1 MGADVGRWEPMDGG
15 AGTNHRGNRSG
26 GAGLLGVMFWF
37 IGLLIAAIIGADY
50 DPEAADFR
58 DRAEEVRAVVI
69 STDLAALVVDHDGEP
84 TTVPLQPRDVG
95 RFAVGDTVLVLIA
108 SPTEAQLSE
117 DAPPS
122 PQRAGAF
129 VLPAVLLGL
138 GALLVSFDPEILYPE
153 ASRER

>member
-1 MGADVGRWEPMDGG
+1 MNARL
-15 AGTNHRGNRSG
+15 GTDRRRNRSG
-26 GAGLLGVMFWF
+26 AAGLFGLLFWF
-37 IGLLIAAIIGADY
+37 IGLLVAAIVGADY

-58 DRAEEVRAVVI
+58 DRAEQVQAAVI
-69 STDLAALVVDHDGEP
+69 STDLAALVVDHNGEP

-108 SPTEAQLSE
+108 GPTEAQLVE

-129 VLPAVLLGL
+129 VLPAVLLGI
-138 GALLVSFDPEILYPE
+138 GAVLVSFDPEILYPE
-153 ASRER
+153 PARER